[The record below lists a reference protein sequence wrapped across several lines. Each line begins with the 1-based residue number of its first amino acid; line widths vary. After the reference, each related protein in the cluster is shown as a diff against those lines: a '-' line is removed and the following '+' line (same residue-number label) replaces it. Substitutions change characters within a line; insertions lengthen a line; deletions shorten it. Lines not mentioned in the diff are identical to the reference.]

1 MDVLAPVL
9 NSLQDLIVKSSIR
22 EFCEL
27 LFNHWWLENGRG
39 GNIYTMEIGKHY
51 KSGLSF
57 IWNLVYQYNI
67 GYNNLGEHLSEL
79 RALKFFF
86 FSAKCVIGCIWTVAW
101 EKPPGWFKRCLV
113 ATGRGSGRSPNT
125 RGVREGPLQR
135 KATGLQ
141 RFLVVFEDEPFQ
153 KTPTQASP
161 GACQP
166 ARLVRW
172 SPTFLTISLPHL
184 ESGSPES
191 QRDEGRLGIQI
202 QRAWFRFFSKAMAA
216 SMVSRVLPHS
226 SWHLLHILHNMRAQ
240 PPCWFCIFKR
250 FLVPSRFSSANSEKK
265 LPMPARAT
273 SSESK

>member
-1 MDVLAPVL
+1 M
-9 NSLQDLIVKSSIR
+9 
-22 EFCEL
+22 
-27 LFNHWWLENGRG
+27 
-39 GNIYTMEIGKHY
+39 
-51 KSGLSF
+51 
-57 IWNLVYQYNI
+57 
-67 GYNNLGEHLSEL
+67 GEHLSEL
-79 RALKFFF
+79 RALKFFFF

-226 SWHLLHILHNMRAQ
+226 SWA
-240 PPCWFCIFKR
+240 
-250 FLVPSRFSSANSEKK
+250 SSAH
-265 LPMPARAT
+265 PAQHEGSASMLVLHLQEILGALTLLLSQLREEVAHARQSHIIT
-273 SSESK
+273 VKIDAQREIRVGDPQVQVDQAVGS